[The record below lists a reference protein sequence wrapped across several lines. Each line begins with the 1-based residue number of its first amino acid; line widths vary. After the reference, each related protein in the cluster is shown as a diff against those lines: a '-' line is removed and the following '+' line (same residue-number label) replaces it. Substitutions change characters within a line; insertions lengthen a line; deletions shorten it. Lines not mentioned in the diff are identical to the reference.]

1 MKKDIFFKPTATYK
15 EFLILVAVEENPQIT
30 QRELAAIT
38 SSSVSMINQYLDEYE
53 RKGYIKKKHVT
64 TKNVQYNIT
73 GLGKERKQV
82 LNIGYLNEIQRNY
95 QIAKKETKAFLT
107 KIVTQGY
114 RNVIFY
120 GAGDVAEILL
130 QTIKDDQSIPINVV
144 GLIDDNVDKQGVKLV
159 DIMIE
164 SNDIIKNVHHDA
176 VMVTSY
182 TKNYE
187 IYSKLRN
194 LKYPK
199 DKIINFFKQG
209 ESI

>member
-38 SSSVSMINQYLDEYE
+38 SSSVSMINQYLDDYE
-53 RKGYIKKKHVT
+53 RKEYIKKKHLT
-64 TKNVQYNIT
+64 TKNIQYNIT
-73 GLGKERKQV
+73 NLGKERKQV
-82 LNIGYLNEIQRNY
+82 LNIGYLNEVQRNY
-95 QIAKKETKAFLT
+95 QIAKKETKSFLIN
-107 KIVTQGY
+107 IVLQGY
-114 RNVIFY
+114 KNIIFY
-120 GAGDVAEILL
+120 GAGEVAEILL

-164 SNDIIKNVHHDA
+164 SNDIVKTVHHDA

>member
-15 EFLILVAVEENPQIT
+15 EFLILVAVEENPQLT

-38 SSSVSMINQYLDEYE
+38 SSSVSMINQYLDDYE

-114 RNVIFY
+114 KNVIFY
-120 GAGDVAEILL
+120 GAGEVAEILL
-130 QTIKDDQSIPINVV
+130 QTVKDDQSIPINVV

-164 SNDIIKNVHHDA
+164 SNDIVKTVHHDA